1 MQFQPLLPYLNRYEQ
16 YIGPLP
22 PLPLPAFET
31 HGEEPEAPQPHMQ
44 IRDLL
49 AVKPETNAVCTTTRT
64 LKI

>member
-1 MQFQPLLPYLNRYEQ
+1 MQFRPLHPYLNMYEQ
-16 YIGPLP
+16 YVGPLP
-22 PLPLPAFET
+22 PLPLHAFET

-49 AVKPETNAVCTTTRT
+49 AVKPETNAVHTTTPT